1 MRRKAAPPIT
11 KPLTSMNHC
20 RLLPQHA
27 DAEMEPPKHKANGMA
42 MSVEQMADELA
53 IGRNVAYQIIR
64 QPGFPSF
71 MIGRRVLISR
81 KGLQSWIDEQCK
93 RGSYIP
99 DYEDQEIPEPIEK

>member
-1 MRRKAAPPIT
+1 MRRKVVPPVT
-11 KPLTSMNHC
+11 KPLTGMNHG
-20 RLLPQHA
+20 RLPPLYA
-27 DAEMEPPKHKANGMA
+27 DAEMEPQKRKANGMA

-53 IGRNVAYQIIR
+53 IGRNIAYQIIR

-71 MIGRRVLISR
+71 MIGRRMLISR

-99 DYEDQEIPEPIEK
+99 DYEDLEIPESLEK